1 MHKTSAIQI
10 NSKPNQHIR
19 MFVNNELFLDQAM
32 PFAQNKV
39 TLNYIS
45 TLPVDTV
52 DVEYNSIHT
61 NLEITTDKLYT
72 IDCNK

>member
-10 NSKPNQHIR
+10 NTQPNQHIR
-19 MFVNNELFLDQAM
+19 IFVNNELFLDQVM

-52 DVEYNSIHT
+52 DVEYNSKQA
-61 NLEITTDKLYT
+61 NLEITTDTLYT
-72 IDCNK
+72 INCNK

>member
-10 NSKPNQHIR
+10 NSKPSQHIR
-19 MFVNNELFLDQAM
+19 MFVNNELFLDQLL

-45 TLPVDTV
+45 TLSTDTV
-52 DVEYNSIHT
+52 EVYYNDK
-61 NLEITTDKLYT
+61 NVQLDITTDQSYT